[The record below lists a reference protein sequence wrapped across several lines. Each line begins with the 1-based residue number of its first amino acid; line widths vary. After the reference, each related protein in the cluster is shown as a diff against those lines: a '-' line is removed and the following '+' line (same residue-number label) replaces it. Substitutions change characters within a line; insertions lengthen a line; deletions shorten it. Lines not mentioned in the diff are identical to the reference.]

1 MIDERFF
8 SNSFPLGFL
17 KHLSTI
23 SFPDSLDKLNDER
36 DVKDEDENCN
46 LSLFSPLDLDF
57 FFSFCY
63 SVSLSLSLSLL
74 YSLFLFLFIELSS
87 FSCLLGEEV
96 SRFSDTFF
104 TSSSY
109 ELSPVLSFFIR
120 PHH

>member
-57 FFSFCY
+57 FFSFCN
-63 SVSLSLSLSLL
+63 SVFLSLSLL

-96 SRFSDTFF
+96 SGFSDTLF
-104 TSSSY
+104 TGSSY